1 MFHPDQEPKI
11 LGTPGVLY
19 PPAFSIPCTQARK
32 GGGQMEK
39 THNTEGLGAENISMF
54 FSNSIANKKGFLPR
68 PARFRGWTGGGSREA
83 GSWQT
88 DTGRELI
95 GDQTFTAAASGW
107 TAAGSGAFGES
118 DLKFYTMSIAE
129 GMSSQ
134 TGAYSFKASRVWGEH
149 AASEFTPVHIRIP
162 TILYLGLHT

>member
-1 MFHPDQEPKI
+1 MLLAYNATSATIAANLGKWRPNAANPTGLYVPKLSDQ
-11 LGTPGVLY
+11 
-19 PPAFSIPCTQARK
+19 
-32 GGGQMEK
+32 
-39 THNTEGLGAENISMF
+39 F
-54 FSNSIANKKGFLPR
+54 FRA
-68 PARFRGWTGGGSREA
+68 WTGGGSREA